1 MTKMITRIRTI
12 PVIIMYDY
20 GVYNLDADGR
30 EKVILI
36 MVKEATI
43 ITTVVVVILKI
54 TSALKTATKK
64 NNYGIIICKNNS
76 RTYTN
81 YNIYIQV
88 L

>member
-12 PVIIMYDY
+12 PVIIMYDD
-20 GVYNLDADGR
+20 GVYNPDEDGR

-54 TSALKTATKK
+54 TSTLKTATKK
-64 NNYGIIICKNNS
+64 NNYGIII
-76 RTYTN
+76 
-81 YNIYIQV
+81 
-88 L
+88 

>member
-1 MTKMITRIRTI
+1 MTKMITRFRTM
-12 PVIIMYDY
+12 PVIIMYDD
-20 GVYNLDADGR
+20 GVYNPDKDSR
-30 EKVILI
+30 EQVILI

-43 ITTVVVVILKI
+43 ITTVVEVILKI
-54 TSALKTATKK
+54 TSTLKTATKK
-64 NNYGIIICKNNS
+64 NNYSIVICNNNS